1 MIEPSFATIIILVFI
16 AVFGLVLPL
25 FERIPFFR
33 NIVSY
38 RWAVMVILL
47 AVMLGCILDFSHL
60 DDQARL
66 YTIVG
71 VLVIS
76 AVYIIIRSVEKAFAK
91 GWTLG
96 VDRIRLEKGDA
107 KAEVVLSEDEKKE
120 ADHDSTENPA

>member
-16 AVFGLVLPL
+16 AVFGLGLPL

-38 RWAVMVILL
+38 RWAVMVVLL

-60 DDQARL
+60 NDQARL

-76 AVYIIIRSVEKAFAK
+76 AVYIVLRSVEKAFAK

-120 ADHDSTENPA
+120 ANHDNTENPA